1 MITIISDLKNKIFQ
15 NPGEIGLDNLGRDK
29 RSNGI
34 DDDNNGF
41 IDDLSGWD
49 FTDRVGF
56 PFDSTGGDYLGWDN
70 DPYDDSQSSLASGHG
85 TQRLVLLVQK
95 QIIFLELQ
103 ELHQM
108 LKS

>member
-1 MITIISDLKNKIFQ
+1 MGMDYNHIDLRNKLFLNQ
-15 NPGEIGLDNLGRDK
+15 GEIGLDNFGKDK

-41 IDDLSGWD
+41 IDDFRGWD

-70 DPYDDSQSSLASGHG
+70 DPYDDSQSSLASVMVPR
-85 TQRLVLLVQK
+85 RLVLLV
-95 QIIFLELQ
+95 
-103 ELHQM
+103 
-108 LKS
+108 LK